1 MTDAI
6 FWNVRSEQFGTSIG
20 STQQSFLS
28 NLLAF
33 GHRLP
38 FCPFVLWPME
48 CDSFC
53 LNRCFVSLK
62 QSCAPS
68 ELVST
73 HQPSTFNA
81 NIMNK
86 HLKWAIWNQFWKRSY
101 GFLWVATFETMT
113 NLIFWNNVRSEQ
125 FGTSFGSEVLD
136 FFELP
141 HLKRWPIRYFET

>member
-1 MTDAI
+1 MYE
-6 FWNVRSEQFGTSIG
+6 EQLRTVAGREVFDFFKFRFRNRWPIRKFGLFGTSIAP
-20 STQQSFLS
+20 TQQSFLS

-33 GHRLP
+33 GHKLP

-73 HQPSTFNA
+73 HQPSTFIA

-86 HLKWAIWNQFWKRSY
+86 HFKWAIWNQFWKRSY

-113 NLIFWNNVRSEQ
+113 NPIFWNNVGNEQ
-125 FGTSFGSEVLD
+125 FGTSFGS
-136 FFELP
+136 
-141 HLKRWPIRYFET
+141 